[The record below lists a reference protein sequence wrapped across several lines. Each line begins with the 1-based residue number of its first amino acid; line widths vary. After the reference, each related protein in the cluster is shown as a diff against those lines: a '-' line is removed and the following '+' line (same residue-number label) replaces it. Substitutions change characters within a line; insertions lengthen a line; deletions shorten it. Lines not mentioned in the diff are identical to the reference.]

1 MSAGE
6 PVRNARREPVPARPV
21 PAAAALTAQEA
32 LVARLARD
40 GLSNPEIGTRLFIS
54 SRTVQYH
61 LRKVFTKLGISSRSQ
76 LYRVLPS
83 DPASASLR

>member
-1 MSAGE
+1 MAIALGGVPGAG
-6 PVRNARREPVPARPV
+6 VAGD
-21 PAAAALTAQEA
+21 AA
-32 LVARLARD
+32 VFRLE
-40 GLSNPEIGTRLFIS
+40 SRLFIS

>member
-1 MSAGE
+1 M
-6 PVRNARREPVPARPV
+6 
-21 PAAAALTAQEA
+21 
-32 LVARLARD
+32 
-40 GLSNPEIGTRLFIS
+40 FIS
-54 SRTVQYH
+54 SRAVEYH

>member
-1 MSAGE
+1 VWSRTRTWSSTGLRGRAAE
-6 PVRNARREPVPARPV
+6 PDGAIF
-21 PAAAALTAQEA
+21 QEA
-32 LVARLARD
+32 LVARLRD
-40 GLSNPEIGTRLFIS
+40 GLSNPEIGSRLFIS